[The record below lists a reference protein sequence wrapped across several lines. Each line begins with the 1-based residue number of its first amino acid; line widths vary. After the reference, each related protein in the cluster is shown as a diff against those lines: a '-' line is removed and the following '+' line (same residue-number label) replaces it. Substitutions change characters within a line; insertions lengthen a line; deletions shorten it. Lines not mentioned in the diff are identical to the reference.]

1 MGTHLKKKKGV
12 YFVIACKVLSRRT
25 KKALGKLNL
34 LHWRN
39 QIRENQVRTLTLCAH
54 RHKQRS
60 LAHKM
65 RESQPRSASTVESA
79 KNLGKETGQTPKNN

>member
-1 MGTHLKKKKGV
+1 MHAKFEGEQ
-12 YFVIACKVLSRRT
+12 
-25 KKALGKLNL
+25 KALGKLNL
-34 LHWRN
+34 QHCSN
-39 QIRENQVRTLTLCAH
+39 QIRKNLVRTLTLCAH

-65 RESQPRSASTVESA
+65 RECQPRSASTVESA